1 MTAPMKS
8 GLLSGSLGGI
18 ALMIAASV
26 VLIFQHSTAK
36 WLSADLSVLEIVSFR
51 TITALL
57 FFLPWLDRSPVKSI
71 RYKGWMSKTAL
82 VLFVISFIV
91 LSYLGLK
98 PASDLYV
105 ILARIFTAIYFL
117 YFILMPWYTSV
128 EKTKAAPERV
138 NYHA

>member
-1 MTAPMKS
+1 MLRAVPDQQL
-8 GLLSGSLGGI
+8 GALLMLLAI
-18 ALMIAASV
+18 V
-26 VLIFQHSTAK
+26 V
-36 WLSADLSVLEIVSFR
+36 
-51 TITALL
+51 L

-71 RYKGWMSKTAL
+71 RYKGWMSKVAL
-82 VLFVISFIV
+82 ALFVVAFIV
-91 LSYLGLK
+91 LSYLGLQ
-98 PASDLYV
+98 PADGPAV